1 MHNDATATIRH
12 RVTIATL
19 ILNIVGGIIFVLVNI
34 AIDEISAITFA
45 AAISAIGG
53 AVLLVAYLYGWGY
66 ARHSLILLNTLLAA
80 FEIQE
85 PFLSQQFAVGI
96 FIPPIIAMILT
107 GPAEIFLS
115 MVTIYS
121 ILLIRA
127 GGEGIYADGLAIIV
141 HSVVIAGMMI
151 SRFTADAL
159 QRQVQ
164 ENAKGAEAARAEAE
178 ARTREI
184 EEATEQIEVRF
195 DEQKSL
201 LELVSTLETP
211 VVPLADGLLLAP
223 IIGHVDSRRAEA
235 MTERLLHAVHNQRA
249 QTIVIDI
256 TGVTVFGQ
264 EVVEALSETVR
275 SLRLLG
281 TDVVICG
288 MRAEIASSMAR
299 LEITLDDNVKF
310 VRTPQEALERY
321 VPNLRERYV

>member
-1 MHNDATATIRH
+1 MHNDAAATIRH

-19 ILNIVGGIIFVLVNI
+19 TLNIVGGIIFALINI
-34 AIDEISAITFA
+34 VIGEISAITFA

-53 AVLLVAYLYGWGY
+53 MILLVAYLYGWEY
-66 ARHSLILLNTLLAA
+66 ARHGLILLNTLLAA

-107 GPAEIFLS
+107 GPVEIFLS
-115 MVTIYS
+115 MITIYT

-127 GGEGIYADGLAIIV
+127 GGQGVYADGLAIFV
-141 HSVVIAGMMI
+141 HSVVIVGMII
-151 SRFTADAL
+151 SRITADVL

-164 ENAKGAEAARAEAE
+164 ENAERAEAARAEAE
-178 ARTREI
+178 ARTKEI
-184 EEATEQIEVRF
+184 EEASEQIELRF

-223 IIGHVDSRRAEA
+223 IIGHVDGRRAEA
-235 MTERLLHAVHNQRA
+235 MTERLLETVHRQRT

-256 TGVTVFGQ
+256 TGVTIFGP

-281 TDVVICG
+281 TDVIICG

-299 LEITLDDNVKF
+299 LEIVLDENVKF